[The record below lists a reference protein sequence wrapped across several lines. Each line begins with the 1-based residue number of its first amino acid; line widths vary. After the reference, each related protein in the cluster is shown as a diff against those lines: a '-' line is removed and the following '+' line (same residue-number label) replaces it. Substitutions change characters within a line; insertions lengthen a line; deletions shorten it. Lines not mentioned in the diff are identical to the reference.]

1 MAEQVALTPHSSS
14 VTCSN
19 LTSGCLGGVLHDLL
33 VCGGVYTNSILIM
46 YTTNSSSYIQ
56 LQWHVLGDSQKH
68 ANILTGYS
76 NAALGVSE

>member
-1 MAEQVALTPHSSS
+1 MAQQVALTPHSSS

-33 VCGGVYTNSILIM
+33 VCGGVYT
-46 YTTNSSSYIQ
+46 TNSSSYIQ
-56 LQWHVLGDSQKH
+56 LQWHVFGDSQKH

-76 NAALGVSE
+76 NAALGVSK